1 MAEAALGALGALTI
15 ARPSFMVD
23 KRSPANRV
31 MKAALQPG
39 APELLKLKALSNLI
53 ELLRADEADMTA
65 AQADGGG
72 AGPGGGAALP
82 AVAGGAAKRR
92 GREAAAAAAE
102 EAAQAAEHAALA
114 TQNGEGDTLSQSS
127 SILQDNWDAVLVL
140 ATDTAAGAPA
150 SSLSPPGSAGGAELA
165 PGTHVRRRVVELME
179 IVLR

>member
-1 MAEAALGALGALTI
+1 
-15 ARPSFMVD
+15 
-23 KRSPANRV
+23 